1 MGAGPTL
8 ERVLGPLRWQSV
20 RVPRRDYDP
29 AELGSSIYPLLNSVV
44 VPRPIAWV
52 STRSAE
58 GVDNLAPHSF
68 FTISSVQPPVVQ
80 FTSVGAKDSLRN
92 ALATGEFVVCLC
104 PEELVEQVNLTG
116 TDFPPDTSEFDAV
129 GLTREPSL
137 RVAPPRVAE
146 SPVALECR
154 LAGTRDF
161 GGGSTVVFG
170 EVVWAAVDE
179 RVLRDGR
186 PEISLLK
193 PLARL
198 GASAWS
204 TLGEGSERRRVPYA
218 QLRDG
223 A

>member
-1 MGAGPTL
+1 M
-8 ERVLGPLRWQSV
+8 
-20 RVPRRDYDP
+20 PRRDYDP
-29 AELGSSIYPLLNSVV
+29 ADLGKDVYPLLNSVV

-52 STRSAE
+52 TTRSAA

-80 FTSVGAKDSLRN
+80 FTSVGEKDSLRN
-92 ALATGEFVVCLC
+92 AVATGEFVVSLC

-116 TDFPPDTSEFDAV
+116 TDYPADVSEYDAI
-129 GLTREPSL
+129 GLTREPSV
-137 RVAPPRVAE
+137 RVGPPRVAE

-154 LAGTRDF
+154 LVGTRDF
-161 GGGSTVVFG
+161 GGSSTVVFG
-170 EVVWAAVDE
+170 EVVWIAIDD

-186 PEISLLK
+186 PEITLLK

-198 GASAWS
+198 GANEWC
-204 TLGEGSERRRVPYA
+204 TVGEISSRRRIPYA
-218 QLRDG
+218 GPSGQ

>member
-1 MGAGPTL
+1 M
-8 ERVLGPLRWQSV
+8 
-20 RVPRRDYDP
+20 PRRDYDP
-29 AELGSSIYPLLNSVV
+29 AELGPDVYPLLNSVV

-52 STRSAE
+52 TTRSAA

-92 ALATGEFVVCLC
+92 AVETGEFVVSLC

-116 TDFPPDTSEFDAV
+116 TDYPRDVSEYDAV
-129 GLTREPSL
+129 GLTREASR

-154 LAGTRDF
+154 TAGTRDF

-170 EVVWAAVDE
+170 EVVWIAIDE
-179 RVLRDGR
+179 GVLRDGR
-186 PEISLLK
+186 PEITLLK

-198 GASAWS
+198 GANEWS
-204 TLGEGSERRRVPYA
+204 TIGQVSSRRRVPYSE
-218 QLRDG
+218 LRG
-223 A
+223 RA